1 MMSFGRRLRS
11 KLLGNLFGLESRKY
25 KDSKIN
31 SYYDN
36 KGLSKRDI
44 RKGLHRKNV
53 GGMWEEIG
61 KLQLSF
67 LVEQGLAPDMKFLDL
82 GCGSLRGGIHFIN
95 YLEPGNYYGMDV
107 NAPLVEAGYNIE
119 LKKAGL
125 THKLP
130 KTNLIIENQFKTS
143 RFGILFDYALAV
155 SVFTHLPLNHI
166 RLCFIELSKSMKSGG
181 KFYATFFECPDARRQ
196 GASRGAY
203 SKRYVSRRATRQ
215 RPQMGVFQLNAE
227 SEVKDYPFSGKLF
240 DIRLS
245 GSAVRSASWSCS
257 ILACL

>member
-44 RKGLHRKNV
+44 KKGLHRKNV

-61 KLQLSF
+61 KLQFSF
-67 LVEQGLAPDMKFLDL
+67 LIEQGLAPDMKFLDL

-130 KTNLIIENQFKTS
+130 KTNLILENQFKTS

-181 KFYATFFECPDARRQ
+181 KFYATFFECPDRVPIEQ
-196 GASRGAY
+196 KIEHQPGGVVTNIEQDPY
-203 SKRYVSRRATRQ
+203 HYKRSDFLWCIEGLSWKMQYIGDWNHPRAQKMVCFT
-215 RPQMGVFQLNAE
+215 
-227 SEVKDYPFSGKLF
+227 K
-240 DIRLS
+240 I
-245 GSAVRSASWSCS
+245 
-257 ILACL
+257 